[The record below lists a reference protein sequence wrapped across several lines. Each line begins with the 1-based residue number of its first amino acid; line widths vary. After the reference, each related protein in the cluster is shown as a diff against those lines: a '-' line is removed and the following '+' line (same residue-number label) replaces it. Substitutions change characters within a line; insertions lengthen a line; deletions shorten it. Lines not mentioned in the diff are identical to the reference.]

1 MCVFFTLV
9 LVRTG
14 RCVCVG
20 GSQAQPPSNTAL
32 YGQYNAWQMYMLETG
47 SLSLTF
53 VLYII

>member
-20 GSQAQPPSNTAL
+20 GNQAQPPSNTAL